1 MAMESIS
8 SPIPT
13 TLPSPAASLKAWA
26 RVGFASIGFVYLV
39 LGVLATMA
47 ALGVRGS
54 DAPDQREVFQTIQ
67 HMPLGQVLLWLLAVG
82 LLGYVAWR
90 LAQAL
95 LDTENQGATVKGLAV
110 RSFYVFS
117 GLLHGFLAFYAV
129 KIAWHGHLPHEDAT
143 SQSTLRSVLHH
154 PYGQELLALVG
165 LTVLGAGAIQLYRA
179 WSGKFDTD
187 VQFSPFTYTQRRFVH
202 RMGQVG
208 YSARGVVLLIMGY
221 FCFMA
226 AQHANI
232 SEIRD
237 TEGCFRALQALS
249 PEALGVVALGLI
261 VYGLYMFIQARF
273 PILRR
278 I

>member
-1 MAMESIS
+1 MEFTTSSI
-8 SPIPT
+8 PAA
-13 TLPSPAASLKAWA
+13 LPSPAASLKIWA
-26 RVGFASIGFVYLV
+26 RIGFASLGFVYLV

-47 ALGVRGS
+47 ALGLRGS
-54 DAPDQREVFQTIQ
+54 DAPSQQEAFQTIQ
-67 HMPLGQVLLWLLAVG
+67 HMPLGQALLWLIAGG
-82 LLGYVAWR
+82 LLGYMAWR

-95 LDTENQGATVKGLAV
+95 FDTENQGSAVKGLAV
-110 RSFYVFS
+110 RGFYVFS
-117 GLLHGFLAFYAV
+117 GLLHGLLAFYTAR
-129 KIAWHGHLPHEDAT
+129 IAWHGHLPPSDNT

-154 PYGQELLALVG
+154 HYGQALLALVG
-165 LTVLGAGAIQLYRA
+165 VIVLGAGVVQLYRA

-187 VQFSPFTYTQRRFVH
+187 VQFSPFTRAQRLLVH

-221 FCFMA
+221 FCFRA

-232 SEIRD
+232 NEIRD
-237 TEGCFRALQALS
+237 TEGCFKALQAMS
-249 PEALGVVALGLI
+249 PEALGVVALGLV

-278 I
+278 V

>member
-1 MAMESIS
+1 MESITTS
-8 SPIPT
+8 IPT
-13 TLPSPAASLKAWA
+13 ILPSPAASLKAWA

-54 DAPDQREVFQTIQ
+54 DTPNQQEVFQTIQ
-67 HMPLGQVLLWLLAVG
+67 HMPLGQVLLWLVAGG

-95 LDTENQGATVKGLAV
+95 LDTERQGAAAKGLAF
-110 RSFYVFS
+110 RGFYVFS
-117 GLLHGFLAFYAV
+117 GLLYAMLAFYAA
-129 KIAWHGHLPHEDAT
+129 KIAWYGRLPREDDA
-143 SQSTLRSVLHH
+143 SRSALRSVLHH
-154 PYGQELLALVG
+154 EYGQELLALVG
-165 LTVLGAGAIQLYRA
+165 LVVLSAGAIQVYRA

-187 VQFSPFTYTQRRFVH
+187 VQHSPFSYAQRRLVY

-226 AQHANI
+226 AQHANVN
-232 SEIRD
+232 EIRD
-237 TEGCFRALQALS
+237 TEGCFQALEAMS
-249 PEALGVVALGLI
+249 PDVLGIVALGLVI
-261 VYGLYMFIQARF
+261 YGVYMFIQARF
-273 PILRR
+273 PILRGL
-278 I
+278 